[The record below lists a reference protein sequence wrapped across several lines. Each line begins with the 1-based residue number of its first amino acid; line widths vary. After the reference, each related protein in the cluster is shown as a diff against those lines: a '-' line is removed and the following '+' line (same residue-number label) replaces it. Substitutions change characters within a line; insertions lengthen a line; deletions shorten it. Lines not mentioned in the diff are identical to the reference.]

1 MTHGLFTVS
10 HNLLL
15 TMCTDYVNTRVLFTF
30 FVSVQQANMP
40 SKITRK
46 RQKTQY
52 SAAEVK
58 DIILNDSDSDFSA
71 TSDIDDD
78 NSDSSS
84 INRIKLNE
92 SEPLILEAKIKCQA
106 QVKLY
111 MSRNPNI

>member
-1 MTHGLFTVS
+1 MTYGLFTVS

-15 TMCTDYVNTRVLFTF
+15 TMYTDYVNTRVLFTF

-52 SAAEVK
+52 SAAEVR

-84 INRIKLNE
+84 ISGKAERVRAADSQSQN
-92 SEPLILEAKIKCQA
+92 
-106 QVKLY
+106 QVSSSGKVVHV
-111 MSRNPNI
+111 